1 MFAFD
6 PTDKH
11 FSNSHLDEPF
21 APVAPI
27 PAFDELTI
35 EEEDGLL
42 HDDLGISDTTEAI
55 RESSSH
61 SSPRV
66 RPSSM
71 LSAEPMEPTLS
82 GHGTPPIDIVMT
94 PSMARSRSRARS
106 EHEDHALAEATP
118 RPLPKPARKKKR
130 GPKKGAVAALSTVRG
145 FTPVTSGDDDSDF
158 DFSSEGFRRR
168 RDLSVQRSSSIVRK
182 DLSLDRSGRSSIGS
196 ALGMYILWEEKTPS
210 RPSLN
215 LLHTFPSKSLL
226 IPFRAVSTFG
236 FSQRGNADSEINIA
250 EVRSSSPS
258 SGVSALTRQLDAL
271 ECDSSPSKTPLPRN
285 KSKLGSETASSAS
298 VTSGT
303 SGDEDTPETTS
314 YEVPLEHDF
323 ISSDI
328 TQKDKGDARPDNLLD
343 DGIVRKM
350 QATDFDPL
358 RCLGKGTYGT
368 VLLVKQACTG
378 KLYAQKQFRKASL
391 TVRKQL
397 VEQTKT
403 ERSILE
409 SINRHAFVVKL
420 YYAFQDHEKLYL
432 ILEYAQGGELF
443 EHLRTE
449 RMFPEETAAFYMA
462 EMVLALEHL
471 HHTVGVV
478 YRDLKPENCLLD
490 SEGHLLLTDFGL
502 SKEAVDGEH
511 RCRSMTGT
519 VEYMAPEVIQM
530 QSYGTAVD
538 WWSFGILGFDLLTGS
553 SPFRA
558 NNDMRIREKIVKAK
572 LILPYFL
579 SPDAKDLLTRL
590 LRKEP
595 KKRLGACMPKDM
607 QTIKSHRFFRKVEW
621 AKLER
626 REIEAPIKPLI
637 TDPELA
643 ENFSSE
649 FTDLAVSPVLPGP
662 LGGTKGEQDPFGGF
676 SFVGSR
682 SLLECGNGF
691 F

>member
-6 PTDKH
+6 DTDRR
-11 FSNSHLDEPF
+11 FSNLHLDEPF
-21 APVAPI
+21 APVALT
-27 PAFDELTI
+27 PALETGRVKKR
-35 EEEDGLL
+35 DGVQHMQLNI
-42 HDDLGISDTTEAI
+42 DDAVEAEAG
-55 RESSSH
+55 ESNH
-61 SSPRV
+61 SSPRLPP
-66 RPSSM
+66 RSM
-71 LSAEPMEPTLS
+71 LALEPIEPTLS
-82 GHGTPPIDIVMT
+82 RHGTPPIDIVK
-94 PSMARSRSRARS
+94 PSVVRSQSRARCEYE
-106 EHEDHALAEATP
+106 EHTLAEATP

-130 GPKKGAVAALSTVRG
+130 GPKKGTVAALTTVRG
-145 FTPVTSGDDDSDF
+145 FTPATSGDDDSDF
-158 DFSSEGFRRR
+158 DLSSQGFRKR
-168 RDLSVQRSSSIVRK
+168 RDLSVQRCSSVMRK
-182 DLSLDRSGRSSIGS
+182 DLSLDRSGRPSIGN
-196 ALGMYILWEEKTPS
+196 AL
-210 RPSLN
+210 
-215 LLHTFPSKSLL
+215 
-226 IPFRAVSTFG
+226 
-236 FSQRGNADSEINIA
+236 

-258 SGVSALTRQLDAL
+258 SGISALTRQLDAL
-271 ECDSSPSKTPLPRN
+271 ECNGSPGKVSFPQTGIKP
-285 KSKLGSETASSAS
+285 SSETASSAS
-298 VTSGT
+298 VTSAT

-314 YEVPLEHDF
+314 YEVSLEQDF
-323 ISSDI
+323 ISPDI
-328 TQKDKGDARPDNLLD
+328 SRKDKCDARSDALSSGD
-343 DGIVRKM
+343 VVRKM
-350 QATDFDPL
+350 HATDFDPL

-368 VLLVKQACTG
+368 VLLVKQTCTG

-391 TVRKQL
+391 TVHKQL

-409 SINRHAFVVKL
+409 SINCHPFVVKL

-449 RMFPEETAAFYMA
+449 RMFPEDTAAFYMA

-471 HHTVGVV
+471 HHTVGVI
-478 YRDLKPENCLLD
+478 YRDLKPENILLD
-490 SEGHLLLTDFGL
+490 AEGHLLLTDFGL

-519 VEYMAPEVIQM
+519 IEYMAPEVIQM

-558 NNDMRIREKIVKAK
+558 NNDMKIKEKIVKAK
-572 LILPYFL
+572 LVLPYFL

-607 QTIKSHRFFRKVEW
+607 QSIKGHRFFRKIQW
-621 AKLER
+621 DKLEK
-626 REIEAPIKPLI
+626 REMEAPIKPLI

-643 ENFSSE
+643 ENFSPE
-649 FTDLAVSPVLPGP
+649 FTDLAVSPVAAGP
-662 LGGTKGEQDPFGGF
+662 LSGSKSEHDPFGGF

-682 SLLECGNGF
+682 SLLERGNEF

>member
-6 PTDKH
+6 ATDKH
-11 FSNSHLDEPF
+11 FSNLRLDESF

-27 PAFDELTI
+27 PAL
-35 EEEDGLL
+35 DGLTVEKGDSL
-42 HDDLGISDTTEAI
+42 LYEDH
-55 RESSSH
+55 ESGSTGDATRGNSNY

-66 RPSSM
+66 HPSSV
-71 LSAEPMEPTLS
+71 LAPEPVEPTLS

-106 EHEDHALAEATP
+106 EHEDNVLAEATP
-118 RPLPKPARKKKR
+118 RPLPKPVRKKKR

-168 RDLSVQRSSSIVRK
+168 RDLSVQRSTSIVRK

-196 ALGMYILWEEKTPS
+196 AL
-210 RPSLN
+210 
-215 LLHTFPSKSLL
+215 
-226 IPFRAVSTFG
+226 
-236 FSQRGNADSEINIA
+236 
-250 EVRSSSPS
+250 EVRSASPS
-258 SGVSALTRQLDAL
+258 SGISALTRQLDAL
-271 ECDSSPSKTPLPRN
+271 ERDRSPSKTSLLRS

-303 SGDEDTPETTS
+303 SGDEYTPETTS

-323 ISSDI
+323 VSSDL
-328 TQKDKGDARPDNLLD
+328 TQKDKRDARSDTLLN
-343 DGIVRKM
+343 GGVVRKM
-350 QATDFDPL
+350 QATDFEPL

-368 VLLVKQACTG
+368 VLLVKQACTS

-391 TVRKQL
+391 TVHKQL

-409 SINRHAFVVKL
+409 SINRHPFVVKL

-530 QSYGTAVD
+530 QNYGTAVD

-558 NNDMRIREKIVKAK
+558 NNDMKIRDKIVKAK
-572 LILPYFL
+572 LVLPYFL

-607 QTIKSHRFFRKVEW
+607 QTIKGHRFFRKIEW

-626 REIEAPIKPLI
+626 RETEPPIKPLI

-649 FTDLAVSPVLPGP
+649 FTDLAVSPVVAGP
-662 LGGTKGEQDPFGGF
+662 LNGTRSEQDPFGGF